1 MVITVM
7 LKNNADRLLTM
18 EVMVI
23 LDYWCQLI
31 DYKSG
36 SSDLQNVQVDYTIS
50 VCLHVRV
57 LTWYCVP
64 FDHSAIM
71 QWNECE
77 WGFNMSGMGNRRLG
91 SELKTFQLVINGGIF

>member
-1 MVITVM
+1 MVITVV

-31 DYKSG
+31 DCKSG

-50 VCLHVRV
+50 VCLHGIV
-57 LTWYCVP
+57 C
-64 FDHSAIM
+64 HSAIVLS
-71 QWNECE
+71 C
-77 WGFNMSGMGNRRLG
+77 SGMNASGVLTCQEWEPEG
-91 SELKTFQLVINGGIF
+91 QGVI